1 MCILTID
8 RNAIM
13 CYNDYSKEKELTT
26 MKNNAYRKTNNGKYT
41 YKTKKTLHKETRKA
55 NKKIDF

>member
-1 MCILTID
+1 
-8 RNAIM
+8 M

-55 NKKIDF
+55 NKKIDFW